1 MRCEGKF
8 FMITAKERIEKAK
21 PQKERLE
28 KMRDIFLVIGENPNV
43 ETEDRAKAIFSA
55 FEIEKLLIED
65 KFLI

>member
-1 MRCEGKF
+1 
-8 FMITAKERIEKAK
+8 
-21 PQKERLE
+21 
-28 KMRDIFLVIGENPNV
+28 MRDIFLVIGENPNV